1 MQEKL
6 PQFSIQPQT
15 FSRRAVLKLV
25 FPAILILGLVVPTFA
40 APSNIKKIRKELL
53 NPAGKYVLVTAHR
66 GLGGISTGAREKYP
80 ENSLAAFSNSIE
92 LGVDMIEVDVQKT
105 KDGHLV
111 LMHDKTVDRMTDGTG
126 AIAKLTL
133 AEIKS
138 LRLKVGT
145 GGTNAPLTRCQVP
158 TLEEALRLVR
168 GKCLINLDKV
178 GSMVPECMDL
188 LKRTGTVK
196 QAVFKSGY
204 SAERCEKDYKSLN
217 PPVLF
222 MPIIFHKD
230 DWREK
235 EVQGWAELEPYS
247 RMLKPCAFELVFSS
261 EEDLLISRDTAKR
274 IQSSGARIWINTLWE
289 SQAAGRCDAAA
300 LKNPDANWG
309 WVISRGA
316 TIIQT
321 DEAERLLDYLRSRK
335 LHW

>member
-1 MQEKL
+1 MQQSFPTVPL
-6 PQFSIQPQT
+6 QPLNL
-15 FSRRAVLKLV
+15 SRRAMLRLVLSAVLV
-25 FPAILILGLVVPTFA
+25 LGLTLPTLA
-40 APSNIKKIRKELL
+40 APSSLKRIRKEIL
-53 NPAGKYVLVTAHR
+53 NPAGKNVLVTAHR
-66 GLGGISTGAREKYP
+66 GLAGISTGAREKYP
-80 ENSLAAFSNSIE
+80 ENSLAAFANSIA

-138 LRLKVGT
+138 LRLKIGT
-145 GGTNAPLTRCQVP
+145 GGTNAPLTEYQVP
-158 TLEEALRLVR
+158 TLEEALRLVK

-178 GSMVPECMDL
+178 GSMVPECMEL
-188 LKRTGTVK
+188 LKRTRTVK

-204 SAERCEKDYKSLN
+204 SAERCAKDYKHLN

-230 DWREK
+230 DWRANQE
-235 EVQGWAELEPYS
+235 QGWDQLEPYS
-247 RMLKPCAFELVFSS
+247 RLLKPCAFELVFSS
-261 EEDLLISRDTAKR
+261 AEDPVISSDTAEKIR
-274 IQSSGARIWINTLWE
+274 SSGARIWINTLWE
-289 SQAAGRCDAAA
+289 SQAAGRSDAAA
-300 LKNPDANWG
+300 LKDPDANWG

-321 DEAERLLDYLRSRK
+321 DEAERLLEYLRSRK

>member
-1 MQEKL
+1 M
-6 PQFSIQPQT
+6 
-15 FSRRAVLKLV
+15 LKLV
-25 FPAILILGLVVPTFA
+25 LPAILILGLAIPVLA
-40 APSNIKKIRKELL
+40 APSSIRKIRKELL

-111 LMHDKTVDRMTDGTG
+111 LMHDKSVDRMTDGTG
-126 AIAKLTL
+126 AIAGLTL

-145 GGTNAPLTRCQVP
+145 GGTNAPLTRFQVP
-158 TLEEALRLVR
+158 TLEEALRLVK

-178 GSMVPECMDL
+178 GSMVPECMEL

-204 SAERCEKDYKSLN
+204 SAERCAKDYKHLS

-235 EVQGWAELEPYS
+235 KVQGWAELEPYS
-247 RMLKPCAFELVFSS
+247 RSLKPCAFELVFSS
-261 EEDLLISRDTAKR
+261 EEDLVISPETAQKIR
-274 IQSSGARIWINTLWE
+274 SSGARIWINTLWE
-289 SQAAGRCDAAA
+289 SQAAGRSDAAGVN
-300 LKNPDANWG
+300 NPDANWG

-321 DEAERLLDYLRSRK
+321 DEAERLLEYLRARK